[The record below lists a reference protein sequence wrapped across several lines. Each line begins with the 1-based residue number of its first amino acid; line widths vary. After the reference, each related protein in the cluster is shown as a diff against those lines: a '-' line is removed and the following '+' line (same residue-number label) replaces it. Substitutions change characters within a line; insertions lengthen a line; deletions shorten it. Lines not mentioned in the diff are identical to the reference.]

1 MLFREVF
8 EIWLINNLCLW
19 AVYASFKPG
28 MIFGN
33 WGDKIEDRLG
43 EYWSK
48 PVVSCPVCMPT
59 LWAVPVFF
67 IFVALPWYFVFIY
80 HLTMVGFNYIL
91 SQLISKHIT
100 VEQE

>member
-1 MLFREVF
+1 MQLSVY
-8 EIWLINNLCLW
+8 EIWTINNLCLW

-33 WGDKIEDRLG
+33 LGDKIEETLG

-48 PVVSCPVCMPT
+48 PVISCPVCMPT
-59 LWAVPVFF
+59 MWAIPVYL
-67 IFVALPWYFVFIY
+67 ILLPGPWYLFILY

>member
-1 MLFREVF
+1 MKTIY

-28 MIFGN
+28 MIFGDL
-33 WGDKIEDRLG
+33 GEKIEERVG
-43 EYWSK
+43 EYWYK
-48 PVVSCPVCMPT
+48 PLFGCPVCMPT
-59 LWAVPVFF
+59 VWAIPVYFILLPAEWYYF
-67 IFVALPWYFVFIY
+67 IFY
-80 HLTMVGFNYIL
+80 HLTMVGFNYIV

>member
-1 MLFREVF
+1 MSIY

-19 AVYASFKPG
+19 AIYASFKDG
-28 MIFGN
+28 MIFGKQGE
-33 WGDKIEDRLG
+33 WIDEKLG

-48 PVVSCPVCMPT
+48 PVVRCPVCMPT
-59 LWAVPVFF
+59 VWAIPVYF
-67 IFVALPWYFVFIY
+67 ILLPGPWYYFVFY